1 MLLSAGRFY
10 RLRLPAV
17 MPQRFAM
24 MVQGRYTSIVGGMT
38 KRLGVVVLAGLVL
51 LIVPQAFPKTRG
63 NVRKVGTL
71 APAVQVVGGFI
82 TKGGA

>member
-1 MLLSAGRFY
+1 
-10 RLRLPAV
+10 
-17 MPQRFAM
+17 
-24 MVQGRYTSIVGGMT
+24 MT
-38 KRLGVVVLAGLVL
+38 KRLGVVALAGLVL